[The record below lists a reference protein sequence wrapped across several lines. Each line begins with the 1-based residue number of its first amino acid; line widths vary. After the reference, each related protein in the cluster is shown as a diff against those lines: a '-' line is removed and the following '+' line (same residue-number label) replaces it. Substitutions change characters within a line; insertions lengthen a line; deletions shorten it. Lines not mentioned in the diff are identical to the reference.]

1 MGGFSTEINSE
12 GEELLPSAGPQCGG
26 ESKLCFLAGDTR
38 CSENVNLATVHTI
51 FMREHNRIARELKTI
66 NPL

>member
-1 MGGFSTEINSE
+1 MGFSTEINSE
-12 GEELLPSAGPQCGG
+12 GEELLPSAGTKCGG

-38 CSENVNLATVHTI
+38 SSENVNLATVHTI
-51 FMREHNRIARELKTI
+51 FLREHNRMARQLKTI